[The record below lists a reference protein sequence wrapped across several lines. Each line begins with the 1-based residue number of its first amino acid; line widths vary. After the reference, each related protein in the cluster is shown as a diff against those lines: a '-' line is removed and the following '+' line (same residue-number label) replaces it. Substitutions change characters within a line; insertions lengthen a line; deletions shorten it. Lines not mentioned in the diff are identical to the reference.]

1 MIFQNIASYLQLWI
15 DDLLSHVII
24 NRHCV
29 SDEIDSANKRIYDGD
44 GKISEMKNSI

>member
-1 MIFQNIASYLQLWI
+1 MKEQERY
-15 DDLLSHVII
+15 HVII

-29 SDEIDSANKRIYDGD
+29 SDEIDTANKRIYDGD